1 MLSLRDSFVSVDVL
15 LYIGYISSLDFS
27 RFQQMQFHFSFRLH
41 TELFGCC
48 WDKTKK
54 KEKIFLNFSYTV
66 YTAFTYIVKYIDNV
80 ILYEFVI
87 SREERNW
94 NNNVPLLRHAHART
108 AVKVKVP
115 ACCCINYNSILYDEL
130 YCFFYYNR
138 LDRWNYR

>member
-54 KEKIFLNFSYTV
+54 KRKNFFELFV
-66 YTAFTYIVKYIDNV
+66 YCVRP
-80 ILYEFVI
+80 LHI
-87 SREERNW
+87 SSSIQTMGFYMNSSFRERSEIEIITCHCCGMHMHEQ
-94 NNNVPLLRHAHART
+94 PSKSKCQHA
-108 AVKVKVP
+108 AV
-115 ACCCINYNSILYDEL
+115 
-130 YCFFYYNR
+130 
-138 LDRWNYR
+138 